1 MWWTLLSVNL
11 SICLFSI
18 FYLSICLF
26 SICLFS
32 ICLFSICLF
41 VINAETDINFKGRR
55 DMIRND
61 LKRKNFLSSLGSI
74 SDFEDLKAIA
84 IDRVKRKTLEK
95 MTHCVQAPITSP
107 TTGP

>member
-1 MWWTLLSVNL
+1 
-11 SICLFSI
+11 
-18 FYLSICLF
+18 
-26 SICLFS
+26 
-32 ICLFSICLF
+32 
-41 VINAETDINFKGRR
+41 
-55 DMIRND
+55 MIRND

-84 IDRVKRKTLEK
+84 IDRVKRKSLEK